1 MSTFVAKMIMKKAEK
16 SIELGQE
23 KYRAYFVNTALYLKY
38 KDGVDTI
45 LSENGYS
52 ESIVT
57 E

>member
-1 MSTFVAKMIMKKAEK
+1 MNIFIAKMIMKKAEK

-23 KYRAYFVNTALYLKY
+23 KYRAYFINTSLYLKY
-38 KDGVDTI
+38 KDAVDAI

-52 ESIVT
+52 ECIVT

>member
-23 KYRAYFVNTALYLKY
+23 KYRAYFINTALYLKY
-38 KDGVDTI
+38 KDSVDTI

-52 ESIVT
+52 ECIVT

>member
-1 MSTFVAKMIMKKAEK
+1 MNTFIAKMIMQQAKKSVEA
-16 SIELGQE
+16 GQE
-23 KYRAYFVNTALYLKY
+23 KYRAYFVNISLYLKY

-52 ESIVT
+52 ECIVT

>member
-1 MSTFVAKMIMKKAEK
+1 MNTFIAKMIMKKAEK

-23 KYRAYFVNTALYLKY
+23 KYRAYFVNTSLYLKY
-38 KDGVDTI
+38 KDAVDTI

-52 ESIVT
+52 ECIVT

>member
-1 MSTFVAKMIMKKAEK
+1 MVSFIAKIIMKKAEK

-23 KYRAYFVNTALYLKY
+23 KYRAYFINTALYLKY
-38 KDGVDTI
+38 KDSVDTI

-52 ESIVT
+52 ECIVT

>member
-1 MSTFVAKMIMKKAEK
+1 MNTFIAKMIMKQAEK

-23 KYRAYFVNTALYLKY
+23 KYRAYFINTALYLKY
-38 KDGVDTI
+38 KDSVDTI

-52 ESIVT
+52 ECIVT